1 MPGLIPLR
9 MSALIPASKVTI
21 SFSGDKSNATSWEP
35 TPYTPRTAEMQFR
48 QASRERVIPEPLII
62 SRPAPSTPSQWK
74 KALAEIKRD
83 FINRKYR
90 HCSMRCQEILDNM
103 EDSHKPETAC
113 LIYIRFYAA
122 SALEMQVRSLQHTSP
137 YRMKLLL
144 QARDHYRAASD
155 LAKEDDATKRRPP
168 SQSLSPMSSR
178 HTPFGSDASFSTIS
192 SGSSASLSIS
202 SLDSC
207 LKSPGSRPKQKK
219 RVAFCDVPS
228 YEPLHEST
236 YEPFIRPDSPT
247 LGFDDDWCIRQPTPE
262 PPVLYP
268 APLRPS
274 SGKSQFPL
282 PSPTNSECSTI
293 QDDDDSYFDIPTA
306 SDSFL
311 HARSVH
317 HYCTV
322 LASLQR
328 QITSHLEWLE
338 RDLAAAENPQ
348 PPQILSEEMRNLEL
362 RTRIERLRANGWKR
376 QRFDFRKYEALR
388 ERALEDIN

>member
-1 MPGLIPLR
+1 
-9 MSALIPASKVTI
+9 
-21 SFSGDKSNATSWEP
+21 
-35 TPYTPRTAEMQFR
+35 
-48 QASRERVIPEPLII
+48 
-62 SRPAPSTPSQWK
+62 
-74 KALAEIKRD
+74 
-83 FINRKYR
+83 
-90 HCSMRCQEILDNM
+90 
-103 EDSHKPETAC
+103 
-113 LIYIRFYAA
+113 
-122 SALEMQVRSLQHTSP
+122 MQVRSLHHTSP

-144 QARDHYRAASD
+144 QARDHYRVASD

-168 SQSLSPMSSR
+168 SRSLSPMPSR
-178 HTPFGSDASFSTIS
+178 HISFGSDASFSTIS

-207 LKSPGSRPKQKK
+207 LKSPGSQPKQKK

-247 LGFDDDWCIRQPTPE
+247 LGFDEDWCTPQPTPE
-262 PPVLYP
+262 PPALYR

-274 SGKSQFPL
+274 GGRPQFPL

-293 QDDDDSYFDIPTA
+293 QDDNDSYFDTPTTA
-306 SDSFL
+306 DSFL
-311 HARSVH
+311 YARSVH

-322 LASLQR
+322 LAGLQR
-328 QITSHLEWLE
+328 QIASHLEWLE
-338 RDLAAAENPQ
+338 RDLAAAENPK
-348 PPQILSEEMRNLEL
+348 PPQVLSEEMRNLEL

-376 QRFDFRKYEALR
+376 ERFDFQRYEALR

>member
-1 MPGLIPLR
+1 
-9 MSALIPASKVTI
+9 
-21 SFSGDKSNATSWEP
+21 
-35 TPYTPRTAEMQFR
+35 
-48 QASRERVIPEPLII
+48 
-62 SRPAPSTPSQWK
+62 
-74 KALAEIKRD
+74 
-83 FINRKYR
+83 
-90 HCSMRCQEILDNM
+90 MRCQEILDNM
-103 EDSHKPETAC
+103 KDSHKPETAC
-113 LIYIRFYAA
+113 LVYLRFYAA
-122 SALEMQVRSLQHTSP
+122 SALELQVRSLHHTSP

-155 LAKEDDATKRRPP
+155 LAKEDEATKRRPP
-168 SQSLSPMSSR
+168 SRSSSR

-192 SGSSASLSIS
+192 SRSSASLSIS

-236 YEPFIRPDSPT
+236 FEPFIRPDSPT
-247 LGFDDDWCIRQPTPE
+247 LGFDDDDWCVRQPTPE
-262 PPVLYP
+262 PPALYS

-282 PSPTNSECSTI
+282 PSPTNSEFSSI
-293 QDDDDSYFDIPTA
+293 QDDDDNYFDTPTA
-306 SDSFL
+306 ADSFL

-348 PPQILSEEMRNLEL
+348 PPQILSEEMRSLEL
-362 RTRIERLRANGWKR
+362 RSRIERLRANGWKR
-376 QRFDFRKYEALR
+376 QRFDYRKYEALR

>member
-9 MSALIPASKVTI
+9 MSALIPASKI
-21 SFSGDKSNATSWEP
+21 AASYSEDKYNATSWEP
-35 TPYTPRTAEMQFR
+35 TPYKPRTAEMQFR
-48 QASRERVIPEPLII
+48 QATRERMIPEPLIT

-74 KALAEIKRD
+74 RALAEIKRD
-83 FINRKYR
+83 FANRKYR
-90 HCSMRCQEILDNM
+90 HCSMRCQEILGTM
-103 EDSHKPETAC
+103 KDSHKPETAC

-122 SALEMQVRSLQHTSP
+122 SALEMQVRSLHHTSP

-144 QARDHYRAASD
+144 QARDHYSAASD
-155 LAKEDDATKRRPP
+155 LANEDDATKRRP
-168 SQSLSPMSSR
+168 SSRSR

-236 YEPFIRPDSPT
+236 FEPFIRPDSPT
-247 LGFDDDWCIRQPTPE
+247 LGFDDDWCTRQPTPE
-262 PPVLYP
+262 PPALYS

-282 PSPTNSECSTI
+282 PSPTNSEFSST
-293 QDDDDSYFDIPTA
+293 QGDDDSYFDPPTA
-306 SDSFL
+306 ADSFL

-338 RDLAAAENPQ
+338 RDLAAAEKPQ
-348 PPQILSEEMRNLEL
+348 PPQIPSEEMRNLEL
-362 RTRIERLRANGWKR
+362 RTRIERLKANGWKR
-376 QRFDFRKYEALR
+376 QRFDVRKYEALR